1 VPITEVS
8 DPFDHLAG
16 DRGFENELSTR
27 LHGELRS
34 GKSAPGVKAP
44 GRPSRHAQGGR
55 LPPNSAAITRP
66 ARPEAPRIQ
75 IARDACPCSAM
86 AAVLAHANTLSF
98 SSASPCV
105 MDEPCFAVSEATGHA
120 PSATKAHVTGL
131 GIVLCNALPEFA
143 PH

>member
-1 VPITEVS
+1 MKARLKILLRRPPTKLKPAINTRQS
-8 DPFDHLAG
+8 KTAY
-16 DRGFENELSTR
+16 RRENP
-27 LHGELRS
+27 
-34 GKSAPGVKAP
+34 PGVKAP
-44 GRPSRHAQGGR
+44 GRPSPRAR
-55 LPPNSAAITRP
+55 RAATPNSAAITRP

-86 AAVLAHANTLSF
+86 AVLAHANTSSF

-131 GIVLCNALPEFA
+131 GIALCNALPEFA
-143 PH
+143 PQ